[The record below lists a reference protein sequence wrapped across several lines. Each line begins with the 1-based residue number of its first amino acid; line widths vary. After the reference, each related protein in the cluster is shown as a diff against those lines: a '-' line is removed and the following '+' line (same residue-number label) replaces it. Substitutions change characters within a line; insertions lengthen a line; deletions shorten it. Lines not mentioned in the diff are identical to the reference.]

1 MAGHEEVQVQVI
13 PADKEK
19 IKKIWVTAGLLA
31 IITAIEF
38 LIAFTVPGD
47 VSWGKYSR
55 IVVFIVLT
63 IVKAYYI
70 VSEFMHLGHE
80 KKSLVY
86 SIILPIMF
94 LCWLI
99 LAMLMEANFI
109 ARDLEYFWSMFLD

>member
-1 MAGHEEVQVQVI
+1 MAGHEEAQIQVI
-13 PADKEK
+13 PADKAK

-38 LIAFTVPGD
+38 LIAFTVPAD
-47 VSWGKYSR
+47 NDFGKYTR
-55 IVVFIVLT
+55 IIVFILLT

-80 KKSLVY
+80 QKSLVY
-86 SIILPIMF
+86 SIILPVMF

-99 LAMLMEANFI
+99 LALLMEANFI
-109 ARDLEYFWSMFLD
+109 ANDLRYFWSMFL